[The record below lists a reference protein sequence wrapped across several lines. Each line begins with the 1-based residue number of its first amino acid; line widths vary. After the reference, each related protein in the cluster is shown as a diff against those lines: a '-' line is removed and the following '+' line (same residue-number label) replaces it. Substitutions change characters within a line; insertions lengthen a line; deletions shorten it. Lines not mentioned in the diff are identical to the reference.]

1 MPMTRFHAGRRRPG
15 FSLAELMIALAILGI
30 GLLVIAA
37 ALPVGLKKT
46 QQIFDQV
53 TGEAANRLAQD
64 TIELRVGLRPAKT
77 PADLDPAFVSA
88 LPKSP
93 YAENPATAPDYNPAI
108 DEAAR
113 ESIYRPRFDNFPYVY
128 PDPLGSASPPVSV
141 TCPLGT
147 LAYEVVAVGPS
158 GGQTYEVRDWE
169 PWIKVRPL
177 VTENLI
183 AAGDNVGE
191 RIGNLVDRVE
201 QQIEE
206 VVANSELG
214 TLPNPLESTEF
225 IPEDFRFEYRWTF
238 SDAQLADSWQP
249 WALPV
254 HEMVYPPV
262 DLANLREAIGDPLD
276 PEDIINGGF
285 ERLELDDNDDLFEAA
300 ALEALKRRFVR
311 TTFYRRVNHDRLQP
325 LDPQNPT
332 GEIGGIARGD
342 DQLYEMITVTL
353 RRPTED
359 HWFPVP
365 DVGNWDS
372 QEPAFENNVAALL
385 PIPVLVTF
393 TEINWLEDG
402 NDIDDGDYWE
412 NENSGGSRTLSPDF
426 APPATLSFRCT
437 DELGQLLPEG
447 SIIIPATNDDVLSLY
462 HHPVFSGSPFPMHLL
477 RVSGFVPH
485 APGVL
490 PIYRVIEQR
499 LPSGREN
506 DAVITVEN
514 PGYYPWTLEEEE
526 DDWPVWIVPPPFSE
540 RAGDAPVFPNESPIV
555 GVHRRMVKLNLM
567 DAPQ

>member
-1 MPMTRFHAGRRRPG
+1 MPMTRPPAGLRRPG
-15 FSLAELMIALAILGI
+15 FSLAELMIAVAILGI
-30 GLLVIAA
+30 GLLVISA

-53 TGEAANRLAQD
+53 TGEAANRLAQE
-64 TIELRVGLRPAKT
+64 TIALRVGLRPGLSPVEILTGGRTSPFTGA
-77 PADLDPAFVSA
+77 PYDPAV
-88 LPKSP
+88 
-93 YAENPATAPDYNPAI
+93 
-108 DEAAR
+108 DEVAR

-128 PDPLGSASPPVSV
+128 PDPPGSASPPVSV
-141 TCPLGT
+141 TCPPGT

-158 GGQTYEVRDWE
+158 GAQTFEVRDWE

-177 VTENLI
+177 VTENVI

-191 RIGNLVDRVE
+191 RISKFVDLVE

-206 VVANSELG
+206 VVADSELG
-214 TLPNPLESTEF
+214 TLPNPLEATEF
-225 IPEDFRFEYRWTF
+225 VPDNRRFEYRWTF

-262 DLANLREAIGDPLD
+262 DLANLREEIDGPLD
-276 PEDIINGGF
+276 PEDMINDGF
-285 ERLELDDNDDLFEAA
+285 ERLQLDDGDDLFEAGVRA
-300 ALEALKRRFVR
+300 ALGRRFVR
-311 TTFYRRVNHDRLQP
+311 TTFYRRVNHDRLEP
-325 LDPQNPT
+325 
-332 GEIGGIARGD
+332 GSAGGIRRVRGD
-342 DQLYEMITVTL
+342 DRLYEMITVTL

-365 DVGNWDS
+365 DVVNWNS
-372 QEPAFENNVAALL
+372 QEPEFDDDVAALL

-402 NDIDDGDYWE
+402 NDVDDADYWE
-412 NENSGGSRTLSPDF
+412 NQNSEGARTLSPGF
-426 APPATLSFRCT
+426 SPPATLSFRCT

-462 HHPVFSGSPFPMHLL
+462 HHPLFNSSPVPLYLL
-477 RVSGFVPH
+477 RVSGLIPH

-499 LPSGREN
+499 LPTGREN

-526 DDWPVWIVPPPFSE
+526 DDWPVWVIPPAFSE
-540 RAGDAPVFPNESPIV
+540 RTGDGAPIFPNESPIV
-555 GVHRRMVKLNLM
+555 GVHRRMVKLNRM